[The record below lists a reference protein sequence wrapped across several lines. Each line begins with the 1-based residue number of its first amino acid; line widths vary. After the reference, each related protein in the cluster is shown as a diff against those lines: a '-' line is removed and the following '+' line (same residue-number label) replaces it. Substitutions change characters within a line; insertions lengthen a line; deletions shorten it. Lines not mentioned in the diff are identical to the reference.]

1 MCKGDSGYSVL
12 RLAFQF
18 LPKLAKCSQLAS
30 QTPDRPKQN
39 QNRGLCTA
47 RTKTHLRV
55 VPALLN

>member
-30 QTPDRPKQN
+30 QTPVDRPKQN
-39 QNRGLCTA
+39 QNRGLRTA
-47 RTKTHLRV
+47 RTHLRV